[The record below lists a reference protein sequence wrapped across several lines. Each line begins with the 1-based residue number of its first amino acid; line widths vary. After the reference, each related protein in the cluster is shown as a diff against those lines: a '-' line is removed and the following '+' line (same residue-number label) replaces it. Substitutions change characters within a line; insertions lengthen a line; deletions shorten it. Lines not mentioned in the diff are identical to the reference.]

1 MDQLSVTHLVRLFL
15 IAQLF
20 DTDQITQISISHM
33 ENMKDRFQ
41 IIWFSVFKHDGSWR
55 QQFGD
60 EEPAWILVPS
70 HPTTVVKQ
78 LFLWRNTFF
87 CRFSC

>member
-1 MDQLSVTHLVRLFL
+1 MDQLSVAHLVRLFCF

-20 DTDQITQISISHM
+20 DTDQITQFSISHT
-33 ENMKDRFQ
+33 ENMKDHLQ
-41 IIWFSVFKHDGSWR
+41 IIWFSVFKHNDSWC

-60 EEPAWILVPS
+60 EEPAWIHVPS

-78 LFLWRNTFF
+78 LFLQKHILLQV
-87 CRFSC
+87 